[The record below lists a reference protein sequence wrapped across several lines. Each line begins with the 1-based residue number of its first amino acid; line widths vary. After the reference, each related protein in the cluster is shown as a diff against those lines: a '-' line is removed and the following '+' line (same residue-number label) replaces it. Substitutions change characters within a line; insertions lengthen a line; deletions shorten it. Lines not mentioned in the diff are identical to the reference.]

1 MKVIELY
8 ERSIKFG
15 IESED
20 VNEALAFVSL
30 HDENNGRKKAL
41 CGYCANR
48 LSDACPWPEKCRLT
62 YPACNEFA
70 KKGGKE

>member
-8 ERSIKFG
+8 ERSVELG
-15 IESED
+15 IESEE
-20 VNEALAFVSL
+20 VNEALDFVGL
-30 HDENNGRKKAL
+30 HTLINGRKTAM

-48 LSDACPWPEKCRLT
+48 LSDVCPWPDQCRLT

>member
-8 ERSIKFG
+8 EKSVELG
-15 IESED
+15 IEEED
-20 VNEALAFVSL
+20 LNEALSFISF
-30 HDENNGRKKAL
+30 HTITKGRKTAM

-48 LSDACPWPEKCRLT
+48 LNEGCPWPDICRIT
-62 YPACNEFA
+62 NPACNDFV